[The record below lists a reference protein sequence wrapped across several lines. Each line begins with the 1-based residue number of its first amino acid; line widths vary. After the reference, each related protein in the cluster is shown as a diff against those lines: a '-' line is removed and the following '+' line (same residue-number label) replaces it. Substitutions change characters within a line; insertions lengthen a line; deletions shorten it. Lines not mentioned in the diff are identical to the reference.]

1 MYKYFFILSAVLI
14 GCSDANFTVPDI
26 ADSNSDT
33 CVKLTCGSN
42 NCDKMSDGCGGELD
56 CTKSCS
62 AGQACGGTA
71 FDSSR
76 NLLPKTE
83 HMCSG
88 TCVDITS
95 LLGDTKAQAEV
106 LNQSCGG
113 TSYRFINCSN
123 ETKYIS
129 STIKTCK
136 PAVNF
141 TPASGVSYWC
151 CPTSTIQ

>member
-26 ADSNSDT
+26 

-71 FDSSR
+71 FDSSSSR
-76 NLLPKTE
+76 NLLPKEDHLCT
-83 HMCSG
+83 G
-88 TCVDITS
+88 TCVDVTS
-95 LLGDTKAQAEV
+95 QFGASLQEQEAGLKT
-106 LNQSCGG
+106 SCG
-113 TSYRFINCSN
+113 SSSFRLVNCSN

-136 PAVNF
+136 QATFNPL
-141 TPASGVSYWC
+141 PGMSYWC
-151 CPTSTIQ
+151 CPTSIIQ